1 MTIHDKIRDQKLQY
15 HINRE
20 AVKTSALSSD
30 KIDKYKY
37 LTGKKILPS
46 GQSRMIEQATFTYS
60 PLEKTFEKQ
69 IQTIGDQKE
78 K

>member
-1 MTIHDKIRDQKLQY
+1 MTIYDKIRDQKLQH

-20 AVKTSALSSD
+20 AAKTSALSSN
-30 KIDKYKY
+30 KIDKYEC